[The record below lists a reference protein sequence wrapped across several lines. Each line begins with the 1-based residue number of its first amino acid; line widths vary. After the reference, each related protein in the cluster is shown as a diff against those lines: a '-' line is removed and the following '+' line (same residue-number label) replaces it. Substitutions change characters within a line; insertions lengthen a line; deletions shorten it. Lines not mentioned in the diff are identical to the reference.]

1 MIDGVL
7 KMTNN
12 TFARFF
18 NNCAYNTYAIGNNPQ
33 SPDAVHP
40 VNIISTVKLN
50 VQMTSLAFF
59 YDPNPDWVNQEVCY
73 HYIDLVSFT
82 VLKYISLSILLRTV
96 SIWTVMVQSMPWCA
110 TLMAALL
117 EPIQWKAL

>member
-1 MIDGVL
+1 MTCTHVHFHSFPVKGYPVIDGVL

-18 NNCAYNTYAIGNNPQ
+18 NNCAYNTYAIGNNPM

-40 VNIISTVKLN
+40 VNIIRTVKLN

-59 YDPNPDWVNQEVCY
+59 YDPNPNWVNQEV
-73 HYIDLVSFT
+73 
-82 VLKYISLSILLRTV
+82 
-96 SIWTVMVQSMPWCA
+96 
-110 TLMAALL
+110 
-117 EPIQWKAL
+117 